1 MQQCREDVHEDS
13 SYQPAIYHRQILHW
27 NLSHRHQ
34 DSSQDYTENVYDLQL
49 VDIPSRSFLKAQML
63 EIFKENSS
71 KLRETHTC

>member
-49 VDIPSRSFLKAQML
+49 VDIPS
-63 EIFKENSS
+63 EVSS
-71 KLRETHTC
+71 RPKCSKFSKKIRLH